1 MNNNS
6 RHFNGFKFVCVRLSG
21 NHTHKVTG
29 DRCLVTLPQC
39 AVLPPN
45 VAIVRIIFVS
55 YATHYTRQGTK
66 Q

>member
-29 DRCLVTLPQC
+29 VFFFVTFTKLLLILPI
-39 AVLPPN
+39 

-55 YATHYTRQGTK
+55 YATHYTPV
-66 Q
+66 